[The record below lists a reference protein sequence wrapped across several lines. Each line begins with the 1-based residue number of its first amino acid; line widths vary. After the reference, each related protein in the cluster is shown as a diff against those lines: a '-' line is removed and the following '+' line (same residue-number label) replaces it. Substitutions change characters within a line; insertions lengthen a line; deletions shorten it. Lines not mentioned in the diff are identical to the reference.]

1 MKLPT
6 LAQVKAEKCRR
17 SLSFFIR
24 EFWPVLE
31 PETQYRHNWHIDV
44 ICAHLE
50 NITRGLQSPEGIKRL
65 ICNIPPGHMKSLIM
79 SVFWPAWIWVEKPGL
94 RMIFASYA
102 QDLAM
107 RDSVR
112 CRDLIQSEQYQE
124 YFQPDWG
131 FSEDQN
137 TKGFY
142 QNTRKGFRLSLGVG
156 GKATGFRG
164 DLIVVDDPLNA
175 KEKDSEIAR
184 HEAIFWWD
192 KVMSSRLNDQKAGV
206 RVVIMQRLHE
216 EDLTGHLIAKGGY
229 EHLCLPSEF
238 DARHPSK
245 TSIWEDPRTHD
256 GELLFPDLFPKEVLE
271 QARVDLGEEDYQAQ
285 HGQKPAPA
293 DGLIFKTKHL
303 QYWIPKDRAD
313 LMGQPVTYKNSDGE
327 YFQAPMKL
335 LPWTLEDLHKGTGME
350 LQAQSWDMAF
360 KDTKTSAFVVGQV
373 WGRMKAE
380 KYLLDQVRDRWD
392 FPATID
398 AVLGLTRQWPRAVA
412 KLIEDKA
419 NGPAVM
425 STLKGKVSGLTEVEP
440 YGDKVSRAYAVAP
453 TFNAKDVW
461 LPHPALYPWVGG
473 LVNRLLTFPNAKF
486 KDEIDALTQG
496 LHYLLHGVGTFYE
509 DLDDDD
515 LGGRRF

>member
-1 MKLPT
+1 MVPKKSE
-6 LAQVKAEKCRR
+6 VRAERCRR
-17 SLSFFIR
+17 SLAFFIR

-31 PETQYRHNWHIDV
+31 PETQYHHNWHIDV
-44 ICAHLE
+44 ICQHLE
-50 NITRGLQSPEGIKRL
+50 NITRGLKTPEGIKRL
-65 ICNIPPGHMKSLIM
+65 IVNIPPGHMKSLIM
-79 SVFWPAWIWVEKPGL
+79 SVFWPAWVWIERPGI

-112 CRDLIQSEQYQE
+112 CRDLLLSELYQE
-124 YFQPDWG
+124 YFKPDWT

-142 QNTRKGFRLSLGVG
+142 ENTRRGSRLSLGVG

-164 DLIVVDDPLNA
+164 DIIVVDDPLNA
-175 KEKDSEIAR
+175 KEKDSEVAR

-206 RVVIMQRLHE
+206 KVVIMQRLHE
-216 EDLTGHLIAKGGY
+216 EDLTGHLLSKGGY

-245 TSIWEDPRTHD
+245 TSIWQDPRRAD
-256 GELLFPDLFPKEVLE
+256 GELLFPSLFPSEVL
-271 QARVDLGEEDYQAQ
+271 QDARIALGEEDYQAQ

-293 DGLIFKTKHL
+293 DGLIFKTKHI
-303 QYWIPKDRAD
+303 QFWVPRDHAH

-335 LPWTLEDLHKGTGME
+335 LPWTLEE
-350 LQAQSWDMAF
+350 LRRGVGLSTQCQSWDMTF
-360 KDTKTSAFVVGQV
+360 KNTATSAFVVGQV
-373 WGRMKAE
+373 WGSEGADKF
-380 KYLLDQVRDRWD
+380 LLDQVRDRWD
-392 FPATID
+392 FPGTID
-398 AVLGLTRQWPRAVA
+398 AVLGLSKLWPKALA

-425 STLKGKVSGLTEVEP
+425 STLKGKLAGLTEVEP
-440 YGDKVSRAYAVAP
+440 YGDKIARSYAVAP
-453 TFNAKDVW
+453 AFNAKNVW
-461 LPHPALYPWVGG
+461 LPHPALYPWVTPFIH
-473 LVNRLLTFPNAKF
+473 RLLTFPNAKF

-496 LHYLLHGVGTFYE
+496 LQYLLHAIAAFYE